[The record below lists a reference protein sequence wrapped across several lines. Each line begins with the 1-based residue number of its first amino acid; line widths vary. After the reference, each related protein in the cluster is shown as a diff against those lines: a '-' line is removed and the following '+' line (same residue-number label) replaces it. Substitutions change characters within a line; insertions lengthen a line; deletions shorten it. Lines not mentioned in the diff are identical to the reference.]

1 MERKKNLILA
11 TLFSVGAMAVAI
23 GAIAINS
30 ASFKNSI
37 TRGVKAAD
45 SWTEKAY
52 VAPTE
57 NSVGYKHYY
66 LGCPG
71 NYRTSDADHLNE
83 VSLEDITIPKLN
95 VIDRSAVD
103 SGDAILN
110 VNEDKI
116 KWLDQTTE
124 LGQEPGTAVFV
135 NDAGHNAIFF
145 SRSNQLGDD
154 HYSEF
159 RFNTNSSKLT
169 SVTFD
174 YRYLDY
180 NESHVASDGQGH
192 HYFFEFKVG
201 TYERVNYDLINDD
214 QWHTATIPV
223 RDDARDNV
231 TAFLFNIYEFQGHCF
246 VSNFHFNGFDDLEL
260 EAATLLDTVDPV
272 TISDIGLTSGFTIP
286 QNHQFGTYD
295 FDSHKAIDLWF
306 EYNYTVNT
314 ADSYIF
320 VYLFNQYDEAGAVI
334 RLQTN
339 RADDDGIVP
348 AYICT
353 MNDYGPSTT
362 FVKTPGSAGT
372 FFYFPRI
379 SGVKSTTQ
387 NVMHIT
393 AYCIDATTNTYEV
406 AFMLGV
412 KGGDLY
418 YPSTNPEALD
428 NQKVTFKI
436 ELGAGYFD
444 AGYHQRV
451 RFSSVNNDT
460 CTATDYLPQAT
471 PEVVYYDHL
480 GNIVGKKATNALQ
493 LPAYAI
499 QSNKLVGWFDQ
510 DGNKLENGQTIT
522 KRIIARP
529 VFINEQDHMLT
540 LTDVGFASSLALTPD
555 SGEANSPVSY
565 SLESGNRIDFY
576 FIYQFEGRTVSDNYF
591 ICGMNYDMIDAKTRI
606 MIRIDNG
613 ANDKRV
619 CGHIYG
625 ASLGNAG
632 DAGTKFESSNVVR
645 ANENTPLL
653 VHVTLIDN
661 GSNSASVNVDFTNL
675 ADNSTYSTSRDVSFA
690 TDWNLSPTYDARN
703 KFGYTRPIGCSATI
717 RSVF

>member
-1 MERKKNLILA
+1 MERKKNLILT
-11 TLFSVGAMAVAI
+11 TLFSVGAVAIAI

-37 TRGVKAAD
+37 SRGAKAAD

-71 NYRTSDADHLNE
+71 NYRTSDAEHLNE
-83 VSLEDITIPKLN
+83 VGLEDITIPELN

-135 NDAGHNAIFF
+135 NDAGHNAVFF
-145 SRSNQLGDD
+145 SRSNQLGDGN
-154 HYSEF
+154 YSEF
-159 RFNTNSSKLT
+159 RFNTNSSNLT

-180 NESHVASDGQGH
+180 NESHVAADGQGH
-192 HYFFEFKVG
+192 HYFFEFK
-201 TYERVNYDLINDD
+201 TSSYKRVNYDLINDD

-231 TAFLFNIYEFQGHCF
+231 TAFLFNIYEFQGHCY

-260 EAATLLDTVDPV
+260 EAATPLDTVNPV

-286 QNHQFGTYD
+286 ESHQYGTYD
-295 FDSHKAIDLWF
+295 YNSHKAIDLWF

-314 ADSYIF
+314 ADSYVLF
-320 VYLFNQYDEAGAVI
+320 YLFNQFDEAGAVI

-339 RADDDGIVP
+339 RGEDDGIVP
-348 AYICT
+348 AYIFT

-362 FVKTPGSAGT
+362 IVKTPGSDGT

-436 ELGAGYFD
+436 ELGATYFD
-444 AGYHQRV
+444 DNYHQRV
-451 RFSSVNNDT
+451 RFSSINNNT

-480 GNIVGKKATNALQ
+480 GNVVGKKVTNTLQ

-499 QSNKLVGWFDQ
+499 QSNKLAGWFDQ

-522 KRIIARP
+522 KKIIARP
-529 VFINEQDHMLT
+529 VFVNEQDNMLT
-540 LTDVGFASSLALTPD
+540 LTDVGFASSLALTPS

-565 SLESGNRIDFY
+565 SLETGNRIDFY
-576 FIYQFEGRTVSDNYF
+576 FIYQFEGRTEKDNYF
-591 ICGMNYDMIDAKTRI
+591 IFGMNYDFIDAATRV

-613 ANDKRV
+613 VNDKRV
-619 CGHIYG
+619 CGYIYG
-625 ASLGNAG
+625 ASLGGAG
-632 DAGTKFESSNVVR
+632 AAGTRFESSNAVR

-661 GSNSASVNVDFTNL
+661 GSNSATVNLDFTNL
-675 ADNSTYSTSRDVSFA
+675 ADNATYSTSRDVSFA

-703 KFGYTRPIGCSATI
+703 RFGYVTPISCSATL

>member
-1 MERKKNLILA
+1 MERKKNFILA

-95 VIDRSAVD
+95 VIDRNAVD

-145 SRSNQLGDD
+145 SRSNQLGDGN
-154 HYSEF
+154 YSEF
-159 RFNTNSSKLT
+159 RFNTNSSNLT

-192 HYFFEFKVG
+192 HYFFEFKTSG
-201 TYERVNYDLINDD
+201 YKRVNYDLINDD

-260 EAATLLDTVDPV
+260 GAATLLDTVDPV

-286 QNHQFGTYD
+286 DNHKFGTYD
-295 FDSHKAIDLWF
+295 YNSHKAIDLWF
-306 EYNYTVNT
+306 EYNYTINT
-314 ADSYIF
+314 ADSYIL

-339 RADDDGIVP
+339 RTEDDGIVST
-348 AYICT
+348 YIFT
-353 MNDYGPSTT
+353 MNDYGPSSTI
-362 FVKTPGSAGT
+362 VKGAGNPGT
-372 FFYFPRI
+372 YFYFPRI

-436 ELGAGYFD
+436 ELGATYFD
-444 AGYHQRV
+444 DSLHQRV
-451 RFSSVNNDT
+451 RFSSISNNT

-576 FIYQFEGRTVSDNYF
+576 FIYQFEGRAVSDNYF

-675 ADNSTYSTSRDVSFA
+675 ADNATYSTSRDVSFA

-703 KFGYTRPIGCSATI
+703 KFGYVAPIGCNATI

>member
-11 TLFSVGAMAVAI
+11 TLFSVGAIAIAI
-23 GAIAINS
+23 GAIATNS

-37 TRGVKAAD
+37 TRGAKAAD

-71 NYRTSDADHLNE
+71 NYRTSDAEHLNE

-116 KWLDQTTE
+116 KWLDQTTV

-145 SRSNQLGDD
+145 SRSNQLGDGN
-154 HYSEF
+154 YSEF
-159 RFNTNSSKLT
+159 RFNTNSSNLT

-192 HYFFEFKVG
+192 HYFFEFK
-201 TYERVNYDLINDD
+201 TSSYKRVNYDLINDD

-286 QNHQFGTYD
+286 GNHQFGTYD
-295 FDSHKAIDLWF
+295 YNSHKAIDLWF
-306 EYNYTVNT
+306 EYNYTLNT
-314 ADSYIF
+314 ADSYVLF
-320 VYLFNQYDEAGAVI
+320 YLFNQYDEAGAVI

-339 RADDDGIVP
+339 RTDDDGIVP
-348 AYICT
+348 AYIFT
-353 MNDYGPSTT
+353 MNDYGPSSTI
-362 FVKTPGSAGT
+362 VKTPGSAGT

-387 NVMHIT
+387 NVVHIT
-393 AYCIDATTNTYEV
+393 ANCIDATTNTYEV

-418 YPSTNPEALD
+418 YPSTNAEALD

-436 ELGAGYFD
+436 ELGATYFD
-444 AGYHQRV
+444 ENYHQRV

-480 GNIVGKKATNALQ
+480 GNIVGKKVTNTLQ

-499 QSNKLVGWFDQ
+499 QSNKLAGWFDQ

-529 VFINEQDHMLT
+529 VFVNEQDHMFT
-540 LTDVGFASSLALTPD
+540 LTDVGFASSLAITPS
-555 SGEANSPVSY
+555 SGEANSPYSY

-576 FIYQFEGRTVSDNYF
+576 FVYQFEGRTANDNYF
-591 ICGMNYDMIDAKTRI
+591 VFGMNYDFIDAATRV

-613 ANDKRV
+613 PNDKRV
-619 CGHIYG
+619 CGYIYG

-632 DAGTKFESSNVVR
+632 ADGTRFESSNVVR

-661 GSNSASVNVDFTNL
+661 GSNSASVNLDFTNL
-675 ADNSTYSTSRDVSFA
+675 ANNATYSTSRDVSFA

-703 KFGYTRPIGCSATI
+703 RFGYTRPIGCSATI
-717 RSVF
+717 KSVF